1 MKRKTLRLFCSLLAC
16 TLLTGCASKSASP
29 APGVTLPP
37 VVSAHTAPENDESQ
51 QYTQTVLLYL
61 PSLDGTRLI
70 ALPRSVTLSAS
81 RRPAETLLSLLFAQS
96 ETEETTPLGG
106 DVTLRLSELHP
117 VEISGDV
124 ATVSLGA
131 SALRLSREA
140 FFTVGQ
146 AIANTLC
153 QFGDLRYVNVLI
165 ADAQPG
171 LDVAGTLPAGCFRFN
186 EREDLTTLWSRA
198 AASSSTRRTIAAALY
213 YPAAE
218 GKGVLCEGRLLSF
231 GDLSPAGLMTTLL
244 EALSTRAETLS
255 CTPAMPDLINQLAQA
270 PTLNEA
276 NGQRI
281 MVLRFQ
287 DALNG
292 ILLSGGITR
301 SVMVASLVCTAHTFI
316 PGLDGVEIWIGSEQ
330 LTSLTPLSTYNGA
343 GETMRFDRGLMK
355 RGDFSDFLLSCC
367 TLYFANADGELVAV
381 KRPIPFYSAGN
392 PRAVINELMRGPQP
406 YDSPSGLLPVLPD
419 GLQDADLIGVS
430 LDQSAM
436 VLNFSDQLLRLCQD
450 MPPQRERSL
459 IYAVVNTLCRLP
471 GVKRVSFFVMGQQP
485 ETLAG
490 AVFLPGDFLP
500 RPDDSD

>member
-1 MKRKTLRLFCSLLAC
+1 
-16 TLLTGCASKSASP
+16 
-29 APGVTLPP
+29 
-37 VVSAHTAPENDESQ
+37 
-51 QYTQTVLLYL
+51 
-61 PSLDGTRLI
+61 
-70 ALPRSVTLSAS
+70 
-81 RRPAETLLSLLFAQS
+81 
-96 ETEETTPLGG
+96 
-106 DVTLRLSELHP
+106 
-117 VEISGDV
+117 
-124 ATVSLGA
+124 
-131 SALRLSREA
+131 
-140 FFTVGQ
+140 
-146 AIANTLC
+146 
-153 QFGDLRYVNVLI
+153 
-165 ADAQPG
+165 
-171 LDVAGTLPAGCFRFN
+171 
-186 EREDLTTLWSRA
+186 
-198 AASSSTRRTIAAALY
+198 
-213 YPAAE
+213 
-218 GKGVLCEGRLLSF
+218 
-231 GDLSPAGLMTTLL
+231 
-244 EALSTRAETLS
+244 
-255 CTPAMPDLINQLAQA
+255 MPDLINQLAQA

-406 YDSPSGLLPVLPD
+406 YDSLSGLLPVLPD